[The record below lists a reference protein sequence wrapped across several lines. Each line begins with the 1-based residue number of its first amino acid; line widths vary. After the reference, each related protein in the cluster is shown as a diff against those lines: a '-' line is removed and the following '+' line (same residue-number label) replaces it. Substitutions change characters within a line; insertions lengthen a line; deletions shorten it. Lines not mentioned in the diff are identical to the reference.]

1 MLQLNNL
8 APAPGA
14 TKKRKRVGRGP
25 GSGHGK
31 TATRG
36 SKGHLAR
43 SGAKSYNAFEGGQ
56 MRLYRRVPKRG
67 FANRNRIVNETVNLK
82 VLALLDP
89 AQPVTV
95 EALLE
100 AGLVHGPDP
109 RVKILGMGDIDGAYT
124 VRVHGVSESARQK
137 IEAKGGTVEIIPH
150 RVISERAA
158 T

>member
-14 TKKRKRVGRGP
+14 TKNRKRVGRGP

-36 SKGHLAR
+36 MKGHLSR

-56 MRLYRRVPKRG
+56 MRLYRRLPKRG
-67 FANRNRIVNETVNLK
+67 FANRNRIVNDVVNLT
-82 VLALLDP
+82 ALSTLDP
-89 AQPVTV
+89 KETITV
-95 EALLE
+95 DTLLE

-109 RVKILGMGDIDGAYT
+109 RVKILGVGEIEAAYT
-124 VRVHGVSESARQK
+124 VRVHGVSESARKK
-137 IEAKGGTVEIIPH
+137 IEAKGGKIEIIPH
-150 RVISERAA
+150 RVIAERAES
-158 T
+158 